1 MAGNKEG
8 GIKARAKILENNPN
22 FYKEIG
28 AIGGKK
34 TADSGKLYLVG
45 FASDPERARTAG
57 AKGGSRSKRGGKRHD
72 G

>member
-8 GIKARAKILENNPN
+8 GIKARAKILANNPD

-57 AKGGSRSKRGGKRHD
+57 KLGGQRSRRRGKRYD